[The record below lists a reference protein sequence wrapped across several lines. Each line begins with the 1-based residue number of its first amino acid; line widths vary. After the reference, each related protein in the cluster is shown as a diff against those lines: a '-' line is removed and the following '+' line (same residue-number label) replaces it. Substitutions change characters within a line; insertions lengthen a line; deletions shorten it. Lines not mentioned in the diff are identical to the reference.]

1 MKVLFNY
8 SKLPVS
14 KSLEDL
20 TEKKLT
26 KLAKYFRGEV
36 KVDVNFKLEGKSH
49 TMDLHLFGNSK
60 EYDTTATSNDM
71 YRNIDTCVDKIKA
84 QVIKSKMEYRSDSRK
99 RRIQVKFK
107 NDYMQERLE
116 S

>member
-36 KVDVNFKLEGKSH
+36 TADIHFKLEGKLH
-49 TMDLHLFGNSK
+49 TMGLHLWGNGN
-60 EYDTTATSNDM
+60 EYKTSATSNDM
-71 YRNIDTCVDKIKA
+71 YKNIDTCVDKLKT
-84 QVIKSKMEYRSDSRK
+84 QVTKSKMGYRSDSKK
-99 RRIQVKFK
+99 RQIQIKFK
-107 NDYMQERLE
+107 EDYMQERLE